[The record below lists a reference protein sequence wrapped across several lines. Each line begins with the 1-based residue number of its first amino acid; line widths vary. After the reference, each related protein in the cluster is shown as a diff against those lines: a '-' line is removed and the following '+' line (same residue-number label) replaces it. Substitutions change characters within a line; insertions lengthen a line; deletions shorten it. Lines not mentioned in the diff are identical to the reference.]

1 MLRTSIFSAAGY
13 RGFIEVPQFSENFY
27 KFFQEKF
34 TKIYKIFFWNFVL
47 ILANFYTEHKMMLCI
62 FIGLW

>member
-13 RGFIEVPQFSENFY
+13 RDFIEVPQFSENFY

-34 TKIYKIFFWNFVL
+34 TKIYKIFF
-47 ILANFYTEHKMMLCI
+47 
-62 FIGLW
+62 